1 MVLENKVFAITR
13 DLNRN
18 AEFIRI
24 VKDSGGIPLSLSAI
38 KLMPKSPKSIF
49 RLVNKIN
56 ERNYEY
62 YVFTS
67 SSAVAVLLSLAEKIN
82 KRDEIL
88 IELRNK
94 KIIAL
99 GPSVKNYLELQGIR
113 TYSMPKKFSSID
125 LSKHIKRLDLPR
137 GTRILIPRSA
147 ASNSFMKES
156 LSTMGLL
163 ADDFFLYRPQT
174 ADLDDLWIQFS
185 SLLAEGKIHALIFTS
200 PSSVASFCKIMRKIL
215 PEFAFHCAK
224 IPALVSI
231 GPLTTNELKIEG
243 FSPFEARVHTI
254 AGSFGLAKK
263 ILTNQASKS
272 QSKNIE
278 DGVDS

>member
-1 MVLENKVFAITR
+1 VASENKVFAITR
-13 DLNRN
+13 NINRN
-18 AEFIRI
+18 AEFIRL

-38 KLMPKSPKSIF
+38 KLVPKSPKSIF
-49 RLVNKIN
+49 RLVNKIT

-62 YVFTS
+62 YIFMS

-82 KRDEIL
+82 KMDEIL

-113 TYSMPKKFSSID
+113 TYSMPNKFSSMD
-125 LSKHIKRLDLPR
+125 LSEHIKRLDLPR

-147 ASNSFMKES
+147 AANSFMKDS
-156 LSTMGLL
+156 LSSMGLL

-174 ADLDDLWIQFS
+174 ADLDDLWVQFS
-185 SLLAEGKIHALIFTS
+185 SLLVERKIHALIFTS
-200 PSSVASFCKIMRKIL
+200 PSSVASFCNIMRKIL
-215 PEFAFHCAK
+215 PEFAYHCVK

-254 AGSFGLAKK
+254 AGSFKSAKK
-263 ILTNQASKS
+263 ILTNQTSKP
-272 QSKNIE
+272 QSNNIE
-278 DGVDS
+278 DRANS

>member
-1 MVLENKVFAITR
+1 VASENKVFAITR
-13 DLNRN
+13 NINRN
-18 AEFIRI
+18 AEFIRL

-38 KLMPKSPKSIF
+38 KLVPKSPKSIF
-49 RLVNKIN
+49 RLLNKIT

-62 YVFTS
+62 YIFMS

-113 TYSMPKKFSSID
+113 TYSMPNKFSSMD
-125 LSKHIKRLDLPR
+125 LSEHIKRLDLPR

-147 ASNSFMKES
+147 AANSFMKDS
-156 LSTMGLL
+156 LSRMGLL

-174 ADLDDLWIQFS
+174 ADLDDLWVQFS
-185 SLLAEGKIHALIFTS
+185 SLLVERKIHALIFTS
-200 PSSVASFCKIMRKIL
+200 PSSVASFCNIMRKIL
-215 PEFAFHCAK
+215 PEFAYHCVK

-254 AGSFGLAKK
+254 AGSFKSAKK
-263 ILTNQASKS
+263 ILTNQTSKP
-272 QSKNIE
+272 QSNNIE
-278 DGVDS
+278 DRANS

>member
-1 MVLENKVFAITR
+1 VALENKVLAITR

-18 AEFIRI
+18 AEFIRL

-38 KLMPKSPKSIF
+38 KLELESPKSMS

-62 YVFTS
+62 YIFMS
-67 SSAVAVLLSLAEKIN
+67 SSAVAVLLFLAEKIN

-99 GPSVKNYLELQGIR
+99 GPSVKSYLELHGIR
-113 TYSMPKKFSSID
+113 TYSMPNKFSSID
-125 LSKHIKRLDLPR
+125 LLEHIKRLNLPG
-137 GTRILIPRSA
+137 GTRMLIPRSA
-147 ASNSFMKES
+147 AANSFMKDS
-156 LSTMGLL
+156 LSSMGLL
-163 ADDFFLYRPQT
+163 ADDFFLYRPQA
-174 ADLDDLWIQFS
+174 ADLNELWIQFS
-185 SLLAEGKIHALIFTS
+185 SLLVEGKIHALIFTS
-200 PSSVASFCKIMRKIL
+200 PSSVASFCNIMRKIL
-215 PEFAFHCAK
+215 PEFAYHCAK

-254 AGSFGLAKK
+254 TGSFKLAKK
-263 ILTNQASKS
+263 ILTNQPSKP
-272 QSKNIE
+272 QSIDIE
-278 DGVDS
+278 DRVNS

>member
-1 MVLENKVFAITR
+1 VALENKVFAITR
-13 DLNRN
+13 NINRN
-18 AEFIRI
+18 AEFIRL
-24 VKDSGGIPLSLSAI
+24 VKDSGGIPMSLSAI
-38 KLMPKSPKSIF
+38 KLVPKSPKSIF
-49 RLVNKIN
+49 RLVNKIT

-62 YVFTS
+62 YIFMS

-113 TYSMPKKFSSID
+113 TYSMPNKFSSMD
-125 LSKHIKRLDLPR
+125 LSEHIKRLDLPR

-147 ASNSFMKES
+147 AANSFMKDS
-156 LSTMGLL
+156 LSSMGLL

-174 ADLDDLWIQFS
+174 ADLDDLWVQFS
-185 SLLAEGKIHALIFTS
+185 SLLVERKIHALIFTS
-200 PSSVASFCKIMRKIL
+200 PSSVASFCNIMRKIL
-215 PEFAFHCAK
+215 PEFAYYCTK

-254 AGSFGLAKK
+254 AGSFKSAKK
-263 ILTNQASKS
+263 ILTNQTSKP
-272 QSKNIE
+272 QSNNIE
-278 DGVDS
+278 DRANS

>member
-1 MVLENKVFAITR
+1 MALENKVFAITR
-13 DLNRN
+13 NTNRN
-18 AEFIRI
+18 AEFIRL

-38 KLMPKSPKSIF
+38 KLVPKSPKSIS
-49 RLVNKIN
+49 RLVNKIT

-62 YVFTS
+62 YIFMS

-113 TYSMPKKFSSID
+113 TYSMPNKFSSMD
-125 LSKHIKRLDLPR
+125 LSEHIKRLDLPR

-147 ASNSFMKES
+147 AANSFMKDS
-156 LSTMGLL
+156 LSSMGLL

-185 SLLAEGKIHALIFTS
+185 SLLVERKIHALIFTS
-200 PSSVASFCKIMRKIL
+200 PSSVASFCNIMRKIL
-215 PEFAFHCAK
+215 PEFAYHCAK

-231 GPLTTNELKIEG
+231 GPLTTKELKIEG

-254 AGSFGLAKK
+254 AGSFKSAKK
-263 ILTNQASKS
+263 ILTNQTSKS
-272 QSKNIE
+272 SK
-278 DGVDS
+278 

>member
-1 MVLENKVFAITR
+1 VASENKVFAITR
-13 DLNRN
+13 NINRN
-18 AEFIRI
+18 AEFIRL

-38 KLMPKSPKSIF
+38 KLVPKSPKSIF
-49 RLVNKIN
+49 RLVNKIT

-62 YVFTS
+62 YIFMS

-113 TYSMPKKFSSID
+113 TYSMPNKFSSMD
-125 LSKHIKRLDLPR
+125 LSEHIKRLDLPR

-147 ASNSFMKES
+147 AANSFMKDS
-156 LSTMGLL
+156 LSSMGLL

-174 ADLDDLWIQFS
+174 ADLDDLWVQFS
-185 SLLAEGKIHALIFTS
+185 SLLVERKIHALIFTS
-200 PSSVASFCKIMRKIL
+200 PSSVASFCNIMRKIL
-215 PEFAFHCAK
+215 PEFAYHCVK

-254 AGSFGLAKK
+254 AGSFKSAKK
-263 ILTNQASKS
+263 ILTNQTSKP
-272 QSKNIE
+272 QSNNIE
-278 DGVDS
+278 DRANS

>member
-1 MVLENKVFAITR
+1 MALENKVFAITR
-13 DLNRN
+13 NPNHN
-18 AEFIRI
+18 AEFIRL

-38 KLMPKSPKSIF
+38 KLVPKSPKSIF
-49 RLVNKIN
+49 RLLNKIN

-62 YVFTS
+62 YIFMS
-67 SSAVAVLLSLAEKIN
+67 SNAVAVLLSLAEKIN
-82 KRDEIL
+82 KTDEIL

-99 GPSVKNYLELQGIR
+99 GPSVKNYLELKGIR
-113 TYSMPKKFSSID
+113 TYSMPNKFSSIV
-125 LSKHIKRLDLPR
+125 LSEHIKRLDLPR

-147 ASNSFMKES
+147 AANSFMKDS
-156 LSTMGLL
+156 LSSMGLL

-185 SLLAEGKIHALIFTS
+185 SLLVERKVDALIFTS
-200 PSSVASFCKIMRKIL
+200 PSSVASFCNIMRKIL
-215 PEFAFHCAK
+215 PEFAYHCAK

-231 GPLTTNELKIEG
+231 GPLTTKELKIEG

-254 AGSFGLAKK
+254 AGSFKSAKK
-263 ILTNQASKS
+263 ILTNQTSKP
-272 QSKNIE
+272 QSNNIE
-278 DGVDS
+278 DRANS

>member
-1 MVLENKVFAITR
+1 VELENKILAITR

-18 AEFIRI
+18 AEFIRL

-38 KLMPKSPKSIF
+38 RLVPKNPKSIF
-49 RLVNKIN
+49 ELINKIN

-62 YVFTS
+62 YIFMS
-67 SSAVAVLLSLAEKIN
+67 SSAVSVLLSLAEKVN
-82 KRDEIL
+82 KRDKIL

-94 KIIAL
+94 KVIAL
-99 GPSVKNYLELQGIR
+99 GPSAKNYLELQGIR
-113 TYSMPKKFSSID
+113 PYSMPEKFSSID
-125 LSKHIKRLDLPR
+125 LSEHIKRMALPR

-147 ASNSFMKES
+147 ASSSFMKCS

-174 ADLDDLWIQFS
+174 ADLDQLWIQFS
-185 SLLAEGKIHALIFTS
+185 KLLAEGKVHALIFTS
-200 PSSVASFCKIMRKIL
+200 PSSVTSFCNIMKKIL
-215 PEFAFHCAK
+215 PEFAYHCGK

-243 FSPFEARVHTI
+243 FSPVEAKVHTI
-254 AGSFGLAKK
+254 TNTFELAKE
-263 ILTNQASKS
+263 ILTNQTS
-272 QSKNIE
+272 Q
-278 DGVDS
+278 G

>member
-1 MVLENKVFAITR
+1 MALENKVLAITR

-18 AEFIRI
+18 AEFIRL

-38 KLMPKSPKSIF
+38 KLVPKSPKSIF

-62 YVFTS
+62 YIFMS
-67 SSAVAVLLSLAEKIN
+67 SSAVAILLFLAEKIN

-113 TYSMPKKFSSID
+113 TYSMPNKFSSID
-125 LSKHIKRLDLPR
+125 LSEHIKRLDLPR

-147 ASNSFMKES
+147 AANSFMKDS
-156 LSTMGLL
+156 LSSMGLL

-185 SLLAEGKIHALIFTS
+185 SLLVEGKIHALIFTS
-200 PSSVASFCKIMRKIL
+200 PSSVASFCNIMRKIL
-215 PEFAFHCAK
+215 PEFAYHCAK

-231 GPLTTNELKIEG
+231 GPLTTKELKLEG
-243 FSPFEARVHTI
+243 LLAFEARVHTI
-254 AGSFGLAKK
+254 AGSVKLAKK
-263 ILTNQASKS
+263 ILTNQTSKL
-272 QSKNIE
+272 QSNNIQ
-278 DGVDS
+278 DRDN

>member
-1 MVLENKVFAITR
+1 VALENKVFAITR
-13 DLNRN
+13 NINRN
-18 AEFIRI
+18 GEFIRL

-38 KLMPKSPKSIF
+38 KLVPKSPKSIF
-49 RLVNKIN
+49 RLVNKIT

-62 YVFTS
+62 YIFMS

-113 TYSMPKKFSSID
+113 TYSMPNKFSSMD
-125 LSKHIKRLDLPR
+125 LSEHIKRLDLPR

-147 ASNSFMKES
+147 AANSFMKDS
-156 LSTMGLL
+156 LSSMGLL

-174 ADLDDLWIQFS
+174 ADLDDLWVQFS
-185 SLLAEGKIHALIFTS
+185 SLLVERKIHALIFTS
-200 PSSVASFCKIMRKIL
+200 PSSVASFCNIMRKIL
-215 PEFAFHCAK
+215 PEFAYYCTK

-254 AGSFGLAKK
+254 AGSFKSAKK
-263 ILTNQASKS
+263 ILTNQTSKP
-272 QSKNIE
+272 QSNNIE
-278 DGVDS
+278 DRANS

>member
-1 MVLENKVFAITR
+1 MASENKVFAITR
-13 DLNRN
+13 NINRN
-18 AEFIRI
+18 AEFIRL

-38 KLMPKSPKSIF
+38 KLVPKSPKSIF
-49 RLVNKIN
+49 RLVNKIT

-62 YVFTS
+62 YIFMS

-82 KRDEIL
+82 KMDEIL

-113 TYSMPKKFSSID
+113 TYSMPNKFSSMD
-125 LSKHIKRLDLPR
+125 LSEHIKRLDLPR

-147 ASNSFMKES
+147 AANSFMKDS
-156 LSTMGLL
+156 LSSMGLL

-174 ADLDDLWIQFS
+174 ADLDDLWVQFS
-185 SLLAEGKIHALIFTS
+185 SLLVERKIHALIFTS
-200 PSSVASFCKIMRKIL
+200 PSSVASFCNIMRKIL
-215 PEFAFHCAK
+215 PEFAYHCAK

-254 AGSFGLAKK
+254 AGSFKSAKK
-263 ILTNQASKS
+263 ILTNQTSKP
-272 QSKNIE
+272 QSNNIE
-278 DGVDS
+278 DRANS

>member
-1 MVLENKVFAITR
+1 VALENKIFAITR
-13 DLNRN
+13 NTNRN
-18 AEFIRI
+18 AEFIRL

-38 KLMPKSPKSIF
+38 KLVPKSPKSIF

-62 YVFTS
+62 YIFMS
-67 SSAVAVLLSLAEKIN
+67 SNAVAVLLSLAEKIN

-113 TYSMPKKFSSID
+113 TYSMPNKFSSIV
-125 LSKHIKRLDLPR
+125 LSEHIKRLDLPR

-147 ASNSFMKES
+147 AANSFMKDS
-156 LSTMGLL
+156 LSSMGLL

-185 SLLAEGKIHALIFTS
+185 SLLVERKVDALIFTS
-200 PSSVASFCKIMRKIL
+200 PSSVASFCQIMRKIL
-215 PEFAFHCAK
+215 PEFAYHCAK

-231 GPLTTNELKIEG
+231 GPLTTKELKIEG

-254 AGSFGLAKK
+254 AGSFKSAKK
-263 ILTNQASKS
+263 ILTNQTSKS
-272 QSKNIE
+272 SK
-278 DGVDS
+278 